1 MRRFV
6 VAVLAVQAR
15 AQSLKDLLSQ
25 QFEDSDLPA
34 APRPPTDPVSEWPTR
49 HRRREKQP
57 RSLDRQS
64 VALASSSGG
73 ARHAPDPRSA
83 PRDSWRSPSITRV
96 EETALLPAATETTL
110 AERKQRRRRRR
121 LITPAPVAADL
132 PTPRPTVSA
141 AERKSAA
148 TKRCAA
154 SARRPI
160 VDAGAL
166 EVLLVVPGLLDASRV
181 DIARRYWAALRPR
194 ACVVPT
200 WQRCGDDPDLDEAID
215 GPIKEAIDGPR
226 LPYLGEAC
234 DVPRVPTGRKGYVSQ
249 LKFILPAHVQALGVK
264 WVFVVLDDVRLAG
277 EFDAAAFFRIA
288 THNGLD
294 VASPAIRRAHGHRFP
309 EMRPQQLT
317 NGAVGRRVAKVE
329 LFATAFSA
337 EAYRCF
343 HDLADVALNAQG
355 YGYPDWL
362 PGYCALRGEKF
373 AAGVLDAC
381 VASHGVPGTGDAW
394 TKSYDGRKASK
405 ARRAMA
411 EWYKTRGVELVQTTR
426 NVTGFLYDEERPSS

>member
-148 TKRCAA
+148 TK
-154 SARRPI
+154 
-160 VDAGAL
+160 
-166 EVLLVVPGLLDASRV
+166 
-181 DIARRYWAALRPR
+181 
-194 ACVVPT
+194 
-200 WQRCGDDPDLDEAID
+200 
-215 GPIKEAIDGPR
+215 
-226 LPYLGEAC
+226 
-234 DVPRVPTGRKGYVSQ
+234 
-249 LKFILPAHVQALGVK
+249 
-264 WVFVVLDDVRLAG
+264 
-277 EFDAAAFFRIA
+277 
-288 THNGLD
+288 
-294 VASPAIRRAHGHRFP
+294 
-309 EMRPQQLT
+309 
-317 NGAVGRRVAKVE
+317 
-329 LFATAFSA
+329 
-337 EAYRCF
+337 
-343 HDLADVALNAQG
+343 
-355 YGYPDWL
+355 
-362 PGYCALRGEKF
+362 
-373 AAGVLDAC
+373 
-381 VASHGVPGTGDAW
+381 
-394 TKSYDGRKASK
+394 
-405 ARRAMA
+405 
-411 EWYKTRGVELVQTTR
+411 
-426 NVTGFLYDEERPSS
+426 